1 MADEDLPP
9 PSRNGDLRLPR
20 SVSMQPDDYYNYM
33 ELMSEDGTYD
43 AAVLSPRDRKRIERG
58 RVSSRDAPPPNE
70 RANDRNP
77 ETLNAGIDRTPSRR
91 GFD

>member
-33 ELMSEDGTYD
+33 ELMSEDGTCD
-43 AAVLSPRDRKRIERG
+43 AAILSPRDRTRIERG
-58 RVSSRDAPPPNE
+58 RVSSRDATHLRRTSE
-70 RANDRNP
+70 RTTV
-77 ETLNAGIDRTPSRR
+77 TLKP
-91 GFD
+91 

>member
-33 ELMSEDGTYD
+33 ELMSEDGTCD
-43 AAVLSPRDRKRIERG
+43 AAVLSPRDRRIERG
-58 RVSSRDAPPPNE
+58 RVSSRDATHLRRTSE
-70 RANDRNP
+70 RTTV
-77 ETLNAGIDRTPSRR
+77 TLKP
-91 GFD
+91 